1 MLSWKQDKL
10 LIQAAQGEFLHTLN
24 PNTPFQLE
32 ADLIHPPQRK
42 VRYLF
47 LFWGG
52 GKEREKKSWPHQPFT
67 KGMSRDVIYLG
78 SDFSVSL
85 SFTFSHEKVEEAY
98 MCVMRWVIPPSP

>member
-24 PNTPFQLE
+24 PNTPFRLE

-47 LFWGG
+47 LFFRG
-52 GKEREKKSWPHQPFT
+52 GKERGKNH
-67 KGMSRDVIYLG
+67 GHI
-78 SDFSVSL
+78 SL
-85 SFTFSHEKVEEAY
+85 SPKECHVTSSIWD
-98 MCVMRWVIPPSP
+98 RISPSPFPSLSPMKK